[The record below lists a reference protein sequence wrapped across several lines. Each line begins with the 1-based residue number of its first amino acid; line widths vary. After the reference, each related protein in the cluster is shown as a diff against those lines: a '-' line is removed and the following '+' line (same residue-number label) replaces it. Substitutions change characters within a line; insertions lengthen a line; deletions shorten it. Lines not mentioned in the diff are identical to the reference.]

1 MGPLRICDLC
11 RERGRE
17 CVWPPSAA
25 GRAKACNACVLG
37 KAHCV
42 VGPPKARPLKCD
54 REAEG
59 GSPPAKHA
67 KAGDVFVVE
76 SGSASEWT
84 PPEDPHWKAREYLSM
99 QMADQTRVL
108 ERSTHALEG
117 IASIAMASLNVARER
132 AAAARGPRKVDR
144 GVGPE
149 EPAPAPTAEKGALFE
164 PEALDD

>member
-37 KAHCV
+37 KARCV
-42 VGPPKARPLKCD
+42 VGPPKARPLKRD

-59 GSPPAKHA
+59 GSPPAKRA

-76 SGSASEWT
+76 SGSESEWM
-84 PPEDPHWKAREYLSM
+84 PPEDPCWKALEYLSM

-108 ERSTHALEG
+108 ERSMRALEG

-132 AAAARGPRKVDR
+132 AAAARGPGKVDR